1 MSSKTLSR
9 AAFAG
14 ILCLATY
21 VHGSAQEKV
30 SWGDEFKMH
39 KGSTDLSILQADA
52 SGIYLEESHE
62 VKSYFSRPRRSTTL
76 VKLTTQMTEQYRN
89 DFDHELK
96 GKQFDRLFFIK
107 DKLYIFATDYSKR
120 EKSLYL
126 FAAEVDKGSGNLK
139 GDWQQVYAWEKV
151 EKTENIDYAVGL
163 NEDSTRII
171 LTGTYTDKAQN
182 RYEIKML
189 DASLRPVGK
198 PFAIE
203 NEFDPKTFQVQD
215 FVYTS
220 AGNAI
225 LVGRIYAY
233 EEGKKKKDKNL
244 VFQNYNIRLYDLQGK
259 MIKEIVTDIDGKYLV
274 RGKVKQLKNELV
286 LAAFYSNEKKKREI
300 NGMLVQRLDPATGN
314 VLVSTK
320 MDLNTSLISQV
331 EDDDDD
337 KKPSKKKDAADD
349 DEGLAANLIFRNFY
363 TTPDNGL
370 IILAERFDDRIQ
382 TSTMYMNNGMAGGGT
397 YSTTTTET
405 YTCGDMYMAK
415 ITLAGKID
423 WLHVLPKNQVES
435 VVLGSSMTS
444 GGPFYGYSYFNPANS
459 HPFYAG
465 FSSLAGNHTIHIF
478 FNDNDKNADVLQQG
492 KKIKRTTNFGRSSC
506 YELNLDMV
514 TGQYTRKVLYS
525 NRDIPT
531 SMPRLGAVMS
541 NTIYLTG
548 KEDRY
553 MGKSKIVVG
562 KITCADAAPGS
573 GSGRLAAQ

>member
-9 AAFAG
+9 AALAATIIFAS
-14 ILCLATY
+14 Y
-21 VHGSAQEKV
+21 VQTAAQEKV
-30 SWGDEFKMH
+30 AWGDEFKMH

-62 VKSYFSRPRRSTTL
+62 VKSYFGRPRRSTTL
-76 VKLTTQMTEQYRN
+76 VKLTPQMTEQYRN

-107 DKLYIFATDYSKR
+107 DKLFLFATDFVKR
-120 EKSLYL
+120 DNALYL
-126 FAAEVDKGSGNLK
+126 YAAEIDKNSGSLK
-139 GDWQQVYAWEKV
+139 NDWQQVYAWEKV
-151 EKTENIDYAVGL
+151 EKTEKIDYAIGL
-163 NEDSTRII
+163 NEDSTKII

-182 RYEIKML
+182 RYEIKMM
-189 DASLRPVGK
+189 DAGLRPVGK
-198 PFAIE
+198 PFAIT

-225 LVGRIYAY
+225 LVGRIYEY
-233 EEGKKKKDKNL
+233 IEGKKKKDKNL
-244 VFQNYNIRLYDLQGK
+244 VFKNYNIRVYDPQGK
-259 MIKEIVTDIDGKYLV
+259 MIKELATDIDGKYLV
-274 RGKVKQLKNELV
+274 TGKVKQLKNELV
-286 LAAFYSNEKKKREI
+286 LAAFYSNEKRKREI

-337 KKPSKKKDAADD
+337 KKSKKKDDD
-349 DEGLAANLIFRNFY
+349 DDDGLAANLLFRNFY

-370 IILAERFDDRIQ
+370 IVLAERFDDRIQ
-382 TSTMYMNNGMAGGGT
+382 TSTMYMSNGTPGGS

-435 VVLGSSMTS
+435 QVLGSSISS
-444 GGPFYGYSYFNPANS
+444 GGPFYAYSYFNPKNS

-465 FSSLAGNHTIHIF
+465 FSSLAGIHTIHIF
-478 FNDNDKNADVLQQG
+478 FNDNDKNADILQQG
-492 KKIKRTTNFGRSSC
+492 KKIKRLTNFGRSSC
-506 YELNLDMV
+506 YEVNLDMV
-514 TGQYTRKVLYS
+514 TGQYTRKALYS

-541 NTIYLTG
+541 NTMYLTG
-548 KEDRY
+548 KEDRT

-562 KITCADAAPGS
+562 KITCLDPAPGS
-573 GSGRLAAQ
+573 GGGRLAVQ

>member
-1 MSSKTLSR
+1 MSSKTFTKTAL
-9 AAFAG
+9 AV
-14 ILCLATY
+14 ILCVAASFRT
-21 VHGSAQEKV
+21 SAQEKV

-39 KGSTDLSILQADA
+39 RGSTDLSILAADN

-62 VKSYFSRPRRSTTL
+62 VKAYFSRPRRSSTL

-107 DKLYIFATDYSKR
+107 DKLYIFATDFVKR
-120 EKSLYL
+120 DNTLYL
-126 FAAEVDKGSGNLK
+126 YAAEVDKGSGNLK
-139 GDWQQVYAWEKV
+139 NEWQQVYAWEKV
-151 EKTENIDYAVGL
+151 EKTEKIDYAIGY
-163 NEDSTRII
+163 NEDSTKIV

-182 RYEIKML
+182 RYDIKML
-189 DASLRPVGK
+189 DASLKPVGK
-198 PFAIE
+198 PFSIT

-220 AGNAI
+220 SGNAI

-244 VFQNYNIRLYDLQGK
+244 VFQNYNIRLYDMQGK
-259 MIKEIVTDIDGKYLV
+259 MIKEIVTDIDNKYLV
-274 RGKVKQLKNELV
+274 TGKVKQLKNELV

-320 MDLNTSLISQV
+320 MDLNNSLVSQV

-337 KKPSKKKDAADD
+337 KKSKKKDDDD
-349 DEGLAANLIFRNFY
+349 DEGLAANLIFRNFF

-370 IILAERFDDRIQ
+370 IVLAEKFDDRIS
-382 TSTMYMNNGMAGGGT
+382 TSSSYMSTGMGGG
-397 YSTTTTET
+397 SWSSTTTET

-415 ITLAGKID
+415 ISLAGKID
-423 WLHVLPKNQVES
+423 WLHQLPKNQVES
-435 VVLGSSMTS
+435 IVLGSSMS
-444 GGPFYGYSYFNPANS
+444 SAGPFFAYSYFNPIS
-459 HPFYAG
+459 SRPFYAG
-465 FSSLAGNHTIHIF
+465 FSSLAGSHTVHIF
-478 FNDNDKNADVLQQG
+478 FNDNDKNADILQPG

-506 YELNLDMV
+506 YMVDLDMI
-514 TGQYTRKVLYS
+514 TGKYTRKALYS

-531 SMPRLGAVMS
+531 SMPRLGAVQN
-541 NTIYLTG
+541 NTMYLTG
-548 KEDRY
+548 KEDRT
-553 MGKSKIVVG
+553 MAKSKIVVG
-562 KITCADAAPGS
+562 KITCSDTPAS
-573 GSGRLAAQ
+573 GGGRLAAQ

>member
-1 MSSKTLSR
+1 MSKKPLLSV
-9 AAFAG
+9 AAAM
-14 ILCLATY
+14 LLLALTP
-21 VHGSAQEKV
+21 HSTKAQEKV
-30 SWGDEFKMH
+30 AWGDEFKLH

-62 VKSYFSRPRRSTTL
+62 VRSYFSRPRRSTTL

-120 EKSLYL
+120 DKSLYL
-126 FAAEVDKGSGNLK
+126 YAAEVDKGSGNLK
-139 GDWQQVYAWEKV
+139 NDWQQVYAWEKV
-151 EKTENIDYAVGL
+151 EKSENIDYAVGL
-163 NEDSTRII
+163 NEDSTKII

-189 DASLRPVGK
+189 DAALRPVGQ
-198 PFAIE
+198 PFAIT

-259 MIKEIVTDIDGKYLV
+259 MIKELVTDIDGKYLV

-286 LAAFYSNEKKKREI
+286 LAAFYSNEKRKREI

-337 KKPSKKKDAADD
+337 KKSKKKDD
-349 DEGLAANLIFRNFY
+349 DEEDGLAANLIFRNFY

-370 IILAERFDDRIQ
+370 IVLAERFDDRIQ
-382 TSTMYMNNGMAGGGT
+382 TSTSYMSNGMHGGT

-435 VVLGSSMTS
+435 IVLGSSMTS
-444 GGPFYGYSYFNPANS
+444 GGPFYGYSYFNPENS

-465 FSSLAGNHTIHIF
+465 FSSLAGSRTVHIF

-506 YELNLDMV
+506 YEINLDMI
-514 TGQYTRKVLYS
+514 TGQYTRKALYS

-531 SMPRLGAVMS
+531 SMPRLGAVM
-541 NTIYLTG
+541 NGTIYLTG

-562 KITCADAAPGS
+562 KITCSDPAPAPDGS
-573 GSGRLAAQ
+573 RLAAH

>member
-9 AAFAG
+9 TALAATLVFAS
-14 ILCLATY
+14 Y
-21 VHGSAQEKV
+21 VQGVAQEKV

-39 KGSTDLSILQADA
+39 KGSTDLSILQADNT
-52 SGIYLEESHE
+52 GIYLEESHE
-62 VKSYFSRPRRSTTL
+62 VKSYFSRPRKSTTL
-76 VKLTTQMTEQYRN
+76 VKLTAQMTEQYRN

-107 DKLYIFATDYSKR
+107 DKLYLFATDYSKR
-120 EKSLYL
+120 DRSLYL
-126 FAAEVDKGSGNLK
+126 YAAEVDKESGNLK
-139 GDWQQVYAWEKV
+139 NEWQQVYAWEKV
-151 EKTENIDYAVGL
+151 EKTENIDYAIGL

-189 DASLRPVGK
+189 DASLHPVGQ
-198 PFAIE
+198 PFAIT

-300 NGMLVQRLDPATGN
+300 NGMLVQSLDPATGN

-337 KKPSKKKDAADD
+337 KKSKKKDN
-349 DEGLAANLIFRNFY
+349 DEEDGLAANLIFRNFY

-370 IILAERFDDRIQ
+370 IVLAERFDDRVQ
-382 TSTMYMNNGMAGGGT
+382 TSTMYMNNGMPGGT

-435 VVLGSSMTS
+435 IVLGSSMTS
-444 GGPFYGYSYFNPANS
+444 GGPFYGYSYFNPVNS
-459 HPFYAG
+459 HPFYTG
-465 FSSLAGNHTIHIF
+465 FSSLAGNNTVHIF
-478 FNDNDKNADVLQQG
+478 FNDNEKNADILQPG
-492 KKIKRTTNFGRSSC
+492 KKIKRTTNFGRSTC
-506 YELNLDMV
+506 YELNLDMI
-514 TGQYTRKVLYS
+514 TGQYTRKALYS

-562 KITCADAAPGS
+562 KITCSDPAPGS
-573 GSGRLAAQ
+573 GGGRLAVQ